1 MGRMARKRYIIRI
14 AAATSVVFFSL
25 TAVGC
30 PRLIGGEEHEKKEA
44 VKKLFDSAYTHY
56 QAGDY
61 EAATSDYEEIVGIA
75 PNFAETYFHLGECYN
90 KMGRY
95 AESYASYAKASDFAP
110 EEYEYAFNA
119 GAAGAQ
125 AEDFEGAVDYFTRA
139 AELRPDDAE
148 VYKYLG
154 AVERQ
159 AGMYVESEEALSKA
173 LELKPYDGFAL
184 YNLALLYEEAYPA
197 QAPAVWRALLEEG
210 RDCESDWLD
219 SARTRLDE

>member
-1 MGRMARKRYIIRI
+1 MVLKRYIIHFAEVI
-14 AAATSVVFFSL
+14 TIVFISVA
-25 TAVGC
+25 AVGC
-30 PRLIGGEEHEKKEA
+30 PRLIGGEEHEKKQA

-56 QAGDY
+56 DAGNY
-61 EAATSDYEEIVGIA
+61 EAAVADYEEIIEIA
-75 PNFAETYFHLGECYN
+75 PNFAETYYHLGDCYN
-90 KMGRY
+90 KMERY
-95 AESYASYAKASDFAP
+95 EDSYVSYAKASDLAP

-125 AEDFEGAVDYFTRA
+125 IEYFAGAVGYFARA

-148 VYKYLG
+148 AYKYLG

-159 AGMYVESEEALSKA
+159 SGMYVESEEALSRA

-197 QAPAVWRALLEEG
+197 QAPAVWQALLEEG
-210 RDCESDWLD
+210 HGCESDWLD
-219 SARTRLDE
+219 EARTRLGAE

>member
-1 MGRMARKRYIIRI
+1 MARKRYIIRI
-14 AAATSVVFFSL
+14 AVAASVVFFSL
-25 TAVGC
+25 AAVGC
-30 PRLIGGEEHEKKEA
+30 LRLIGHEEHEKKEA

-56 QAGDY
+56 QAGAY
-61 EAATSDYEEIVGIA
+61 EAAVTDYEKIIGIA

-90 KMGRY
+90 KMERY
-95 AESYASYAKASDFAP
+95 EESYANYAKASDLAP

-125 AEDFEGAVDYFTRA
+125 VEEFEGAVSYFIRA
-139 AELRPDDAE
+139 AALRPDDAE
-148 VYKYLG
+148 AYKYLG

-159 AGMYVESEEALSKA
+159 AAMYVESEEALSKA

-219 SARTRLDE
+219 SARTRLGRE